1 MSSQQGTLGTI
12 GPIAAIEEETE
23 MGDLQF
29 LGQLEFDGELVDEIS
44 SEFTADAE
52 QINFI
57 PANGK
62 TFYHVRSRLYPI
74 VDTIKT
80 GVAAANTV
88 VLSNRRADVELEFDG
103 ILKDVL
109 THDMESTQGSASV
122 TNVQQGQGN
131 ATQTGQYET
140 NTHASMDGTG
150 SAAITLTSTNTSGTY
165 RVQMEGYIKD
175 TGISP

>member
-1 MSSQQGTLGTI
+1 MSQAVLGAI
-12 GPIAAIEEETE
+12 GAPEPEEIEL
-23 MGDLQF
+23 GDLQF
-29 LGQLEFDGELVDEIS
+29 LGQLEFNGELVDEIS

-80 GVAAANTV
+80 GVAAANSV

-109 THDMESTQGSASV
+109 THDFRAFLGDTG
-122 TNVQQGQGN
+122 GN
-131 ATQTGQYET
+131 GPGAAANTGQYET
-140 NTHASMDGTG
+140 NNHESMDGNG
-150 SAAITLTSTNTSGTY
+150 SLAVTLTSTNTSGTY

-175 TGISP
+175 TGTSP